1 MSAPTPRQGR
11 LAHSPVVLLGGQW
24 WLDGG
29 AGSIP
34 ASDPAF
40 TAALDDFALSMA
52 AADRAVANLLIR
64 QDEASAVDPGGRR

>member
-1 MSAPTPRQGR
+1 MSAPTPQQKRFAHAPIFLRGGR
-11 LAHSPVVLLGGQW
+11 W

-52 AADRAVANLLIR
+52 AADRAVANLHIR
-64 QDEASAVDPGGRR
+64 QDETPSVAPGGMR

>member
-11 LAHSPVVLLGGQW
+11 LAHSPVVLRAGQW

-29 AGSIP
+29 AGSVP

-40 TAALDDFALSMA
+40 TAVLDDFALSMA
-52 AADRAVANLLIR
+52 AADQAVANLLIR